1 MNYFGHKLKIT
12 VFGQSHGI
20 GIGAV
25 VDGLPAGIEVNEEQI
40 MQIMHLRAPG
50 AGRLTT
56 PRKESDVP
64 EFLSGVKD
72 GMTCGSPLS
81 FVIRNKDMHSVDYS
95 ALKNKPRPSHADFP
109 AMVKHGESLDLR
121 GGGAYSGRLTAPLC
135 VVGAIALSELE
146 KRNIHIG
153 THIAQVGDISDIPFD
168 PLLEETE
175 LIHALSLL
183 PFGVI
188 DDEKASQMR
197 DLIENTAEKGDSV
210 GGVIECKIT
219 GMPVGIGSPMFGGI
233 ENEISKMMFGIP
245 AIKGIEFGI
254 GFEGSRLF
262 GSEYNDSYYFDDNQV
277 VRTKT
282 NHAGGICGG
291 MTTGMPITFRVAIK
305 PTPSIS
311 LPQDTVDLEA
321 KTSCTIAIEGR
332 HDPCIAVRANIVV
345 RAAVAIVLWDL
356 LL

>member
-1 MNYFGHKLKIT
+1 MNYFGNKLKIT
-12 VFGQSHGI
+12 VFGQSHGV

-25 VDGLPAGIEVNEEQI
+25 VDGLPAGIEINEENI
-40 MQIMHLRAPG
+40 MQIMRLRAPG

-56 PRKESDVP
+56 PRKESDIP

-72 GMTCGSPLS
+72 GKTCGSPLS
-81 FVIRNKDMHSVDYS
+81 FVIRNKDMHSKDYS

-109 AMVKHGESLDLR
+109 AMIQHGESLDLR

-153 THIAQVGDISDIPFD
+153 THIASVGDICDRAFD
-168 PLLEETE
+168 PILEETE
-175 LIHALSLL
+175 LIRELSLL

-188 DDEKASQMR
+188 DDEKALKMR
-197 DLIENTAEKGDSV
+197 ELIEKTSENGDSI
-210 GGVIECKIT
+210 GGVVECKIT
-219 GMPVGIGSPMFGGI
+219 GMPVGVGSPMFGGI

-254 GFEGSRLF
+254 GFKGSHLF
-262 GSEYNDSYYFDDNQV
+262 GSQYNDSYYYDENQSV
-277 VRTKT
+277 KTKT

-291 MTTGMPITFRVAIK
+291 MTTGMPIIFRVAIK

-311 LPQDTVDLEA
+311 LPQDTIDLEN
-321 KTSCTIAIEGR
+321 KTNCTIAIEGR

-345 RAAVAIVLWDL
+345 RAAAAIVLWDL